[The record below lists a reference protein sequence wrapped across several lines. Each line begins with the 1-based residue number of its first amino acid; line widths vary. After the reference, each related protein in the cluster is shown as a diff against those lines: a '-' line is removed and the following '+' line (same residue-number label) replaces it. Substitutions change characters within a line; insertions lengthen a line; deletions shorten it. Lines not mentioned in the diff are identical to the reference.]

1 MKWSPTSIFACRTHG
16 PENLYSARQNE
27 FCNTIGQYRQSR
39 DIRSPHRRRRAGLAD
54 GKVQRLGGA
63 KIKFQIEFELSHTA
77 LLSAVRFVRL
87 AWRLALA
94 GRAAATSCSRPAAL
108 SCARDFCNS
117 AGLSVACFIWPSQAL
132 SGPRHPAVLRRA
144 PARG

>member
-1 MKWSPTSIFACRTHG
+1 MIKHCERSIGWLCEAPQMTKLRGQWGVTIDVRPGSKCEKLTTGKSSPLCPTKRTSTRGVATS
-16 PENLYSARQNE
+16 LM
-27 FCNTIGQYRQSR
+27 GQYRQSR

-94 GRAAATSCSRPAAL
+94 ARALCFWTS
-108 SCARDFCNS
+108 
-117 AGLSVACFIWPSQAL
+117 
-132 SGPRHPAVLRRA
+132 RRA
-144 PARG
+144 